1 MNRRVYQSLFL
12 DIAENFFQYIYSFD
26 LDEIQDL
33 ESDIKANGWRVETIT
48 EIQDANVLLP
58 QQETSFY

>member
-33 ESDIKANGWRVETIT
+33 ESDIKENGWRVETIT